1 MDETGKALARPA
13 ASRSLRE
20 AIHKARLEEAEQLD
34 HSADLR
40 DGEIARLELLKAEL
54 EAVFAELTVEGRLLR
69 VQGKG
74 TFAYRIALPCFAPT
88 RCKVVTS
95 VPSRWRCNVS
105 RSTGL
110 VK

>member
-40 DGEIARLELLKAEL
+40 DGEIAKAR
-54 EAVFAELTVEGRLLR
+54 AT
-69 VQGKG
+69 QG
-74 TFAYRIALPCFAPT
+74 
-88 RCKVVTS
+88 
-95 VPSRWRCNVS
+95 
-105 RSTGL
+105 
-110 VK
+110 